1 MSAKLSI
8 IRIPWQAP
16 VTLHR
21 VQLTTLLTWSGTLA
35 SRWSQAWRAEQE
47 PSSLLKETQV
57 APGVDRPNRIQLS
70 REVLLYTSSKKSRQ
84 NPGRLHSREEE
95 AEGVASLPLH
105 NTRREYRRKRN
116 LAGLGCMMM
125 LLQS

>member
-1 MSAKLSI
+1 MLTASRSPRQVPLI
-8 IRIPWQAP
+8 LQ
-16 VTLHR
+16 T
-21 VQLTTLLTWSGTLA
+21 VQLTPLLILPKSLS
-35 SRWSQAWRAEQE
+35 SRLSQAWRAEQA
-47 PSSLLKETQV
+47 PSSLLKETQA
-57 APGVDRPNRIQLS
+57 APGVDRPSRIQLS
-70 REVLLYTSSKKSRQ
+70 REALLYTSSKKSRQ
-84 NPGRLHSREEE
+84 NPDRLHSREEE

>member
-1 MSAKLSI
+1 M
-8 IRIPWQAP
+8 
-16 VTLHR
+16 TE
-21 VQLTTLLTWSGTLA
+21 LLTVFTSLS
-35 SRWSQAWRAEQE
+35 SRLSQAWRAEQT
-47 PSSLLKETQV
+47 SNFWLKETQV

-84 NPGRLHSREEE
+84 NPDRLHSREEE

>member
-1 MSAKLSI
+1 M
-8 IRIPWQAP
+8 
-16 VTLHR
+16 TE
-21 VQLTTLLTWSGTLA
+21 LLTVFTSLS
-35 SRWSQAWRAEQE
+35 SRLSQAWKAEQA

-70 REVLLYTSSKKSRQ
+70 REGLLFTSSKKSRQ
-84 NPGRLHSREEE
+84 NPDRLHSMEEE

-116 LAGLGCMMM
+116 LAWLGCMMM